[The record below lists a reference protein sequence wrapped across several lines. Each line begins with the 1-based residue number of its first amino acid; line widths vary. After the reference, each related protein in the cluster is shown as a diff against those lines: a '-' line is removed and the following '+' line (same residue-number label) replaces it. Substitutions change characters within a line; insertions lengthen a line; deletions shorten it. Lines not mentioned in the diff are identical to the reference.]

1 VTKVAAIV
9 TEVDRS
15 RVQVVVVVVEADQVA
30 AEGVEADLLARAEV
44 VVAAAEEVEE
54 VVEGEVE
61 EEEEVV
67 VVVVVVVVVA
77 GEEAA
82 EGAEVEVV
90 HPQTV
95 TKRKEHILAG

>member
-9 TEVDRS
+9 TEVDHS
-15 RVQVVVVVVEADQVA
+15 RVQVVVVVVADLQVA
-30 AEGVEADLLARAEV
+30 AEGVEVDLLARAEV
-44 VVAAAEEVEE
+44 VVAAAEVAAEE
-54 VVEGEVE
+54 VVAVEGEV

-67 VVVVVVVVVA
+67 VVVV

-82 EGAEVEVV
+82 EAAEVEVV

>member
-15 RVQVVVVVVEADQVA
+15 RVQVVVVVVVEADLQVA

-44 VVAAAEEVEE
+44 VVAAAAAEEVAVEE
-54 VVEGEVE
+54 VV

-67 VVVVVVVVVA
+67 VVV

-82 EGAEVEVV
+82 EEAAVGAEVEVV